1 MCFWVTWRTGFLRIF
16 FGNLGFPGK
25 SVTPCRYVAVMGWE
39 NASHDEIERG
49 LGHFFGLS
57 AAGLANACVVI
68 VEADRAQLFL
78 ADGSPDM
85 VQWLSARYGLAH
97 RTARRLVETARRLA
111 GLPRLTERFQ
121 SGDLSFDRVE
131 AIARMATAESE
142 SALIG
147 EAMGSTVAGLERS
160 ARKADYPETDPAQLL
175 DDRYCYIQRS
185 LDGMQG
191 RLTARLPGVEMDLVE
206 SAVRT
211 RADRMPV
218 NPDTGVFDSYPQRMA
233 DGLVELASTTGD
245 ESRAPAQIT
254 VHADLT
260 ALVSTEDQITETELG
275 SLVANE
281 TARRLGCDSLVECA
295 VFYRNQPLGVGR
307 NSRTVPRWLRR
318 RLWDRDGGCRFPG
331 CGRTQWVHAHH
342 IIHWARGGPTDLAN
356 LILLC
361 GFHHRFLHEHGWS
374 IVGTETGFQFHRPDG
389 RHYPPP
395 RPELHPRLRALVDA
409 CI

>member
-1 MCFWVTWRTGFLRIF
+1 
-16 FGNLGFPGK
+16 
-25 SVTPCRYVAVMGWE
+25 
-39 NASHDEIERG
+39 
-49 LGHFFGLS
+49 
-57 AAGLANACVVI
+57 
-68 VEADRAQLFL
+68 
-78 ADGSPDM
+78 
-85 VQWLSARYGLAH
+85 
-97 RTARRLVETARRLA
+97 LA

-191 RLTARLPGVEMDLVE
+191 KLTARLPGADMDVVE
-206 SAVRT
+206 SAVRS
-211 RADRMPV
+211 RADRMPA

-233 DGLVELASTTGD
+233 DGLVELASTTTGD
-245 ESRAPAQIT
+245 GSHVPAQVT
-254 VHADLT
+254 VHADLE
-260 ALVSTEDQITETELG
+260 ALVSSENGITETGLG

-281 TARRLGCDSLVECA
+281 TARRLACDSIVECA

-307 NSRTVPRWLRR
+307 RTRTVPRWLRR
-318 RLWDRDGGCRFPG
+318 QLWDRDGGCRFPG
-331 CGRTQWVHAHH
+331 CGRTSWVHAHH
-342 IIHWARGGPTDLAN
+342 IIHWSRGGPTDVDN

-374 IVGTETGFQFHRPDG
+374 ILNTDSGFQVSKPDG
-389 RHYPPP
+389 RPYPPP
-395 RPELHPRLRALVDA
+395 RPELHPRLRELVD
-409 CI
+409 ISI